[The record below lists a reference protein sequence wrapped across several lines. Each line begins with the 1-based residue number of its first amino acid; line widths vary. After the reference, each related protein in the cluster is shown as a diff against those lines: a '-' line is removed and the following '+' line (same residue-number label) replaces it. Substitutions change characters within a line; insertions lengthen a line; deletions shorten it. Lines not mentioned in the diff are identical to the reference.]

1 MTFRLTAHEPRGFP
15 HVLKVRL
22 RKLNDVAI
30 IECSGEV
37 DLYSSTQLREALVKE
52 LNGAASSVLINMTG
66 ISYIDSSGIAT
77 LLEGLQLSK
86 KTQKRFGLYGLQK
99 NARSVLRL
107 ARLDTVFII
116 WENEEEAVQ
125 KIPSTQPWA
134 GL

>member
-1 MTFRLTAHEPRGFP
+1 
-15 HVLKVRL
+15 VLKVRV
-22 RKLNDVAI
+22 RKLNDVSI
-30 IECSGEV
+30 IDCSGEV

-52 LNGAASSVLINMTG
+52 LNSEVASVLINMTS
-66 ISYIDSSGIAT
+66 ISYVDSSGIAT

-107 ARLDTVFII
+107 ARLDTIFTI
-116 WENEEEAVQ
+116 WENEQEAVE
-125 KIPSTQPWA
+125 KVPSTQPWA

>member
-1 MTFRLTAHEPRGFP
+1 MTLRLSAHEPRGF

-22 RKLNDVAI
+22 RKLNDVSI
-30 IECSGEV
+30 IESSGEV
-37 DLYSSTQLREALVKE
+37 DLYSSTQLREAMVKE
-52 LNGAASSVLINMTG
+52 LNGEVSSVLINMTG
-66 ISYIDSSGIAT
+66 VSYIDSSGIAT
-77 LLEGLQLSK
+77 LLEGLQLSR

-107 ARLDTVFII
+107 ARLDTVFTI
-116 WENEEEAVQ
+116 WENEEEAVE

>member
-1 MTFRLTAHEPRGFP
+1 
-15 HVLKVRL
+15 VLKIRVRQ
-22 RKLNDVAI
+22 LNGVAI
-30 IECSGEV
+30 IDCSGEV
-37 DLYSSTQLREALVKE
+37 DLYSSTQLREAMVKE
-52 LNGAASSVLINMTG
+52 LNGEASSVLINMTG

-107 ARLDTVFII
+107 ARLDTVFTI
-116 WENEEEAVQ
+116 WESEQEAVE
-125 KIPSTQPWA
+125 KVPSTQPWP

>member
-1 MTFRLTAHEPRGFP
+1 MDPGGFP
-15 HVLKVRL
+15 RVLKIRE

-30 IECSGEV
+30 IDCSGEV

-52 LNGAASSVLINMTG
+52 LNSEVSSVLINMTG

-77 LLEGLQLSK
+77 LLEGLQLSR

-99 NARSVLRL
+99 NARSVLHL
-107 ARLDTVFII
+107 ARLDTIFTI
-116 WENEEEAVQ
+116 WENEQEAVE
-125 KIPSTQPWA
+125 KVPSTQPWA

>member
-1 MTFRLTAHEPRGFP
+1 
-15 HVLKVRL
+15 VLKVEL
-22 RKLNDVAI
+22 RKLNNVAI
-30 IECSGEV
+30 VDCSGEV
-37 DLYSSTQLREALVKE
+37 DLYSSTRLREALAKE
-52 LNGAASSVLINMTG
+52 LYGDAPSVLVNMTG
-66 ISYIDSSGIAT
+66 VSYIDSSGIAT

>member
-1 MTFRLTAHEPRGFP
+1 MDPGGFP
-15 HVLKVRL
+15 RVLKIRE

-30 IECSGEV
+30 IDCSGEV

-52 LNGAASSVLINMTG
+52 LNSEVSSVLINMTG

-77 LLEGLQLSK
+77 LLEGLQLSR

-99 NARSVLRL
+99 NARSVLHL
-107 ARLDTVFII
+107 ARLDTIFTI
-116 WENEEEAVQ
+116 WESEQEAVE
-125 KIPSTQPWA
+125 KVPSTQPWA

>member
-1 MTFRLTAHEPRGFP
+1 M
-15 HVLKVRL
+15 LKVRL

-77 LLEGLQLSK
+77 LLEGLQLSR

-107 ARLDTVFII
+107 ARLDTVFTI
-116 WENEEEAVQ
+116 WENEEEAVE